1 MVRIAKHIIAVV
13 LCLMVIGGAVD
24 VRFYVSECMHSGNV
38 QLAMAKDHRSCCS
51 HDNDYDNDYDN
62 SAPKE
67 THEDGYFASPEDEC
81 CKVSSL
87 SVSVSS
93 FEVSQALKLS
103 VDLPFVTIPG
113 LSHFACADGG
123 SLVTAVARAP
133 RIADAC
139 PAPIIYLHGQLRL

>member
-1 MVRIAKHIIAVV
+1 MVRVAKHIITVA
-13 LCLMVIGGAVD
+13 LCLLVIGGAVS

-38 QLAMAKDHRSCCS
+38 QLAMAKDHSSCCS
-51 HDNDYDNDYDN
+51 HDD
-62 SAPKE
+62 SAPE
-67 THEDGYFASPEDEC
+67 EPHEDGYFAALEDEC

-103 VDLPFVTIPG
+103 VDLPFVTIPC
-113 LSHFACADGG
+113 LLPFACADGG
-123 SLVTAVARAP
+123 SLATAVARAP
-133 RIADAC
+133 QIADAC